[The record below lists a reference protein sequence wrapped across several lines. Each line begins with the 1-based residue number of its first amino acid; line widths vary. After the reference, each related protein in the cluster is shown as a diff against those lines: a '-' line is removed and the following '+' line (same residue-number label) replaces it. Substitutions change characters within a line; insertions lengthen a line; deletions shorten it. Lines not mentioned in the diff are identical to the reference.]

1 MQVLSLAG
9 ENSDAVEIPAVPL
22 DQQALVEAFG
32 TFSAA
37 ARSLQQSYFSLGEEV
52 RRLRRQLQQERDLRM
67 RREALAEMSAL
78 IAHEVR
84 NPLGSLELFAGILAE
99 SELAARDRDCVE
111 QIQAGLRL
119 VSATVNN
126 VLEFHSP
133 SPIERSEVEIGS
145 LVKSI
150 RSLVAPI
157 ADRGAMKITV
167 RESNDP
173 VWVHADRH
181 RLEQVFL
188 NLCLNAF
195 RFAAAGGR
203 LEIRV
208 EREGARAVITF
219 ADQGP
224 GIEAGARAQIF
235 DAGFTTR
242 AGGPGLG
249 LAVAKRI
256 MEQHGGSIGVADSPG
271 GGATIALR
279 LPLPL
284 AEARS

>member
-1 MQVLSLAG
+1 MQVLSLACESSG
-9 ENSDAVEIPAVPL
+9 KAEVPATPL
-22 DQQALVEAFG
+22 DQQTLVEAFG
-32 TFSAA
+32 AFSAA
-37 ARSLQQSYFSLGEEV
+37 ARSLQRSYFSLGEEV
-52 RRLRRQLQQERDLRM
+52 RRLRRQLQQERELRM

-84 NPLGSLELFAGILAE
+84 NPLGSLELFAGMLAG
-99 SELAARDRDCVE
+99 SELAPQDRDCVE

-150 RSLVAPI
+150 CSLVAPI
-157 ADRGAMKITV
+157 VDRLAMKVTV
-167 RESNDP
+167 QETSGP

-195 RFAAAGGR
+195 RFAADGGR

-208 EREGARAVITF
+208 ERERAHAVITF

-224 GIEAGARAQIF
+224 GIEAVARARIF

-256 MEQHGGSIGVADSPG
+256 MEQHGGSIALTETPG
-271 GGATIALR
+271 GGTTIVLR

-284 AEARS
+284 SETRS